1 MLVNI
6 VGGAT
11 QPASTKAGDDG
22 GEIGLKDI
30 AKLIQNQ
37 SIQLVALHAKVDKSL
52 AGVSQINTRLDTLEG
67 KMDSANGKIS
77 NLENKVDDVE
87 SELLVMRAEST
98 ARKEEVD
105 KFRAM
110 SRYDPTQ
117 QIQIQMTKTKI
128 KFSPKSLPA
137 PGGILRECADLFTQ

>member
-30 AKLIQNQ
+30 AQLIHG
-37 SIQLVALHAKVDKSL
+37 LDAKVDKSL